1 MHVLM
6 ADPFDRKLARRLVDE
21 WHADVDHVDLYGR
34 SLLIKLV
41 KAKMN
46 NQVEFLINKG
56 CLMHILDDEQKDA
69 CDYAK
74 DNGLALEMREFLNC
88 SIKKKKEAM

>member
-1 MHVLM
+1 
-6 ADPFDRKLARRLVDE
+6 
-21 WHADVDHVDLYGR
+21 
-34 SLLIKLV
+34 
-41 KAKMN
+41 
-46 NQVEFLINKG
+46 
-56 CLMHILDDEQKDA
+56 MHILDDEQKDA